1 MRDLVFF
8 HADNG
13 TFIDYTLDARD
24 YLRDEFTINYTTIED
39 YIYIGLYKP
48 FNKVYVE
55 FKTPPLVD
63 VNLIAEYYDGT
74 TWQTLTVS
82 DDTKGFIRSGFISF
96 EKPENWASTTV
107 NAEDKYY
114 IRFNSDT
121 HTAEF
126 QGLNIVFSDDNDL
139 RQEVRGIDD
148 FLYNNDTSFIAYHVS
163 ARDEII
169 QTLRNGGHATKIENE
184 VTYNNLTKWDL
195 LDLGEIRQASK
206 YLALSKIFY
215 DVSEN
220 PDDKHYQRSNDYA
233 SMFGEAFKLYRL
245 SIDKNDD
252 GLADDE
258 EVLAPRGITVHKTW
272 VFLAILEII

>member
-258 EVLAPRGITVHKTW
+258 EVLAPRGITVHKT
-272 VFLAILEII
+272 